1 VRVSYRLLQENVP
14 VLLEA
19 VCAVKDGNALVALT
33 IASEAAMKKHGA
45 AAQKL
50 IAGATLREAPKVEL
64 KRASGEGYEL
74 DVPKAWTVKELEQN
88 GTKTL
93 TITPPAGEAEYV
105 VQGIPSEG
113 GTHASPSA
121 PAAIQELRDLVKQL
135 APAMTP
141 VGDVESFKAA
151 GQEVAGVVYGGRSA
165 EGEGVL
171 VKAYLALKGKRAVV
185 FFVVGKESRD
195 REYGG
200 QVRKMLE
207 SLTLK

>member
-1 VRVSYRLLQENVP
+1 VHAPRL
-14 VLLEA
+14 
-19 VCAVKDGNALVALT
+19 
-33 IASEAAMKKHGA
+33 
-45 AAQKL
+45 
-50 IAGATLREAPKVEL
+50 
-64 KRASGEGYEL
+64 GE
-74 DVPKAWTVKELEQN
+74 D
-88 GTKTL
+88 
-93 TITPPAGEAEYV
+93 PAGRFEVEHDEV
-105 VQGIPSEG
+105 LE
-113 GTHASPSA
+113 
-121 PAAIQELRDLVKQL
+121 
-135 APAMTP
+135 
-141 VGDVESFKAA
+141 ESFKAA